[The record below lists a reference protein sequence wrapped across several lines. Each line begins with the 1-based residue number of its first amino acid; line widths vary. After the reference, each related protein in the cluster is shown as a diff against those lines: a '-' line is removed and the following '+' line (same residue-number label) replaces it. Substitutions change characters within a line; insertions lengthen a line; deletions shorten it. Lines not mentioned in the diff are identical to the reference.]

1 MPVRV
6 RRQRV
11 RCLFSE
17 TEKRWVGGGEGE
29 KEECVQ
35 EYKLNLQI
43 QEKQYPDKT
52 HLFTFPEQ

>member
-29 KEECVQ
+29 KEE
-35 EYKLNLQI
+35 YKLNLQI